1 MRDRSWQTFSAS
13 CILLI
18 CESQIGATLVTTAR
32 PTIYVSRLL
41 PDPVMA
47 IVRERFQLVHDPHDA
62 LPTPPLLREGLCRA
76 DMAIVTLGDRIDSE
90 TIQAATRLKIL
101 ANYAVGYNN
110 IDLAAARQRGLIV
123 TNTPDVLT
131 DATADL
137 TWALILATARRIVEG
152 DALVRSAQ
160 WTGWSPTQLLGTEV
174 TGKTLGI
181 IGMGRIGQAVA
192 QRAVGFRMPVRYHTS
207 QLKAISSLP
216 REWEYRSLRNLL
228 AEVDF
233 ATMHVPLTPAT
244 HHLIGMR
251 ELAWMRPTAFIINT
265 ARGPIVDEAA
275 LVDAL
280 KRRIIAGAGLDVYE
294 QEPAIHPALAQLKQV
309 VLLPH
314 LGSATLQARVQM
326 GLVCLE
332 NIQAVLEG
340 RPAPNQIR

>member
-1 MRDRSWQTFSAS
+1 MTDT
-13 CILLI
+13 
-18 CESQIGATLVTTAR
+18 R
-32 PTIYVSRLL
+32 PTLYVSRLL
-41 PDPVMA
+41 PDPVMN
-47 IVRERFQLVHDPHDA
+47 IVRERFQLVQDPRDA
-62 LPTPPLLREGLCRA
+62 LPSPATLREGLCQA
-76 DMAIVTLGDRIDSE
+76 DAAIVTLGDRIAAE
-90 TIQAATRLKIL
+90 TIHAATQLKIL

-110 IDLAAARQRGLIV
+110 IDLAAARQCGLIV

-137 TWALILATARRIVEG
+137 TWALILTTARRVVEG
-152 DALVRSAQ
+152 DAIVRSAQ
-160 WTGWSPTQLLGTEV
+160 WTGWSPTQLLSAEV

-192 QRAVGFRMPVRYHTS
+192 QRAVGFRMPVRYHTR

-216 REWEYRSLRNLL
+216 REWEYRSLRDLL
-228 AEVDF
+228 AEADF

-244 HHLIGMR
+244 HHLIGMH
-251 ELAWMRPTAFIINT
+251 ELTWMRPTAFIINT

-294 QEPAIHPALAQLKQV
+294 QEPAIHPTLAQLKQV

-340 RPAPNQIR
+340 RPAPNQIH